1 MDFNT
6 DIDTYSIAEL
16 LIILNMNDVEARD
29 PVLIRD
35 RVEPFL
41 EKYKSL
47 DDKKMF
53 NFFKD
58 IQTTLVNYAEELE
71 EGDEDYSENTNLGK
85 QANEFITNAGA
96 LPQNN
101 EIQADKITDRFQQ
114 VEVFANN
121 HVPMEQTQLGVNNVK
136 NVEVAQDG
144 KLNPTLSNTTTR
156 MVVIDSFFR
165 QESSNNVEVSTDY
178 TLDLSDRL
186 SRVLSLRL
194 YSVQIPMT
202 FYVIDDVYGNTC
214 FWITNEEQNIPISI
228 PPANYTPTSLVDALN
243 LSFTTAGF
251 TDVSVEY
258 DSSTFKITLLLDGG
272 LYTPPPDSSYTG
284 FSLEVDTTF
293 VTFYNPEKPL
303 ECNTTCI
310 PQALKINETLG
321 YLMGF
326 QSQAQYQILEDGNV
340 AESVVNLYGPR
351 YLVLMLDDFAQNHLN
366 NGLVT
371 ITEPSKLVKLPD
383 YYTTDHPFICEE
395 DNQGNQ
401 VPQLVQSGPRTLTQ
415 NQLYTINEIMKN
427 NANNLDTRSKA
438 PTTTNVLAVIPLKNQ
453 NRGSIYV
460 DFSGQLQENKRTYFG
475 PVDIERMRIKLLD
488 DKGNTLNLNGANWSF
503 TLLSEN
509 LYQY

>member
-1 MDFNT
+1 MFDF
-6 DIDTYSIAEL
+6 
-16 LIILNMNDVEARD
+16 
-29 PVLIRD
+29 
-35 RVEPFL
+35 FQ
-41 EKYKSL
+41 
-47 DDKKMF
+47 
-53 NFFKD
+53 D
-58 IQTTLVNYAEELE
+58 IQDTLIQYSEELD
-71 EGDEDYSENTNLGK
+71 EGNEDITEDTSLGK
-85 QANEFITNAGA
+85 QTTQFITNAGA
-96 LPQNN
+96 LPQDN
-101 EIQADKITDRFQQ
+101 EVQADKITDRFQQ
-114 VEVFANN
+114 VEVFKNN

-136 NVEVAQDG
+136 NIDVAQDG

-165 QESSNNVEVSTDY
+165 QESGIGVEVSTDY

-214 FWITNEEQNIPISI
+214 FWITNQNLNIPISI
-228 PPANYTPTSLVDALN
+228 PPANYTPSSLVEAIN
-243 LSFTTAGF
+243 NSFLQVGF
-251 TDVSVEY
+251 SDVSASY
-258 DSSTFKITLLLDGG
+258 DTSTFKITLSLSGG
-272 LYTPPPDSSYTG
+272 TYTPTDGTPTAFTIDPS
-284 FSLEVDTTF
+284 TTF
-293 VTFYNPEKPL
+293 ITFYNSEEPL
-303 ECNTTCI
+303 ECKTTCI

-326 QSQAQYQILEDGNV
+326 QAQAQYPVLADGNV

-371 ITEPSKLVKLPD
+371 ITEPSKIVKLPD
-383 YYTTDHPFICEE
+383 YYTTDHPFVCEE
-395 DNQGNQ
+395 DEQGNQ